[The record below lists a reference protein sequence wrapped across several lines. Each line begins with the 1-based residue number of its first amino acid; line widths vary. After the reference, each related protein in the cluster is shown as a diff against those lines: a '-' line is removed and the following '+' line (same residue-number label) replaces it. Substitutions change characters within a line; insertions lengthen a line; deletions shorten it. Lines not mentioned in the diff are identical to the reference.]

1 MKDLIEESYL
11 AIANRGIINEHTSVE
26 DFLDKLD
33 EEVLELKEYYSNFRR
48 IDNQEI
54 ADVII
59 VCLNMARHFGIDIER
74 ELRIKIQ
81 INKNRTDGKQS

>member
-11 AIANRGIINEHTSVE
+11 AIANRGIINGHTSVE

-59 VCLNMARHFGIDIER
+59 VSLNMARHFGIDIER